1 MWDKIKTISI
11 YILICSTVYA
21 SEVTNQVSA
30 SYYKYGGNYNY
41 AYYDVSWFYSIIGD
55 INKGSINLPDTEF
68 SIYLSNSKSI
78 YEWYLYTNDANLVLK
93 TDLNA
98 NQKFSPFLIFQWT
111 FDSTTALDYR
121 INPGMGGKVRLGKG
135 LSISYAGLWE
145 IEKYTGYKENSFFRH
160 SFRPKQKLS
169 PMEGVKIEE
178 QFFYKPTY
186 KFDSYLIENIFS
198 IYVDTVIPGVSLS
211 IQYNYN
217 LNSNPPP
224 GYKKEDSYISFG
236 FSLQL

>member
-1 MWDKIKTISI
+1 MKKTFKHLFLYIFLTSI
-11 YILICSTVYA
+11 GYS

-30 SYYKYGGNYNY
+30 SYYNYSGNYNY

-68 SIYLSNSKSI
+68 SIFLSNSKST
-78 YEWYLYTNDANLVLK
+78 YEGSLYTNNANLVLK
-93 TDLNA
+93 TDLYA

-121 INPGMGGKVRLGKG
+121 INPGIGGKLRFGKG
-135 LSISYAGLWE
+135 FSISYAGLWE
-145 IEKYTGYKENSFFRH
+145 IEKYTGYEENSFFRH
-160 SFRPKQKLS
+160 SFRPKQKLHL
-169 PMEGVKIEE
+169 MEGIKIEE
-178 QFFYKPTY
+178 QFFYKPTSD
-186 KFDSYLIENIFS
+186 FDSYLIENIFT
-198 IYVDTVIPGVSLS
+198 IYIDTVIPGVSLS
-211 IQYNYN
+211 IQQNYN

-224 GYKKEDSYISFG
+224 GYKKEDTYISLG